1 MAKPASKHTLQQ
13 EANAARALKDALA
26 LIPNMDDE
34 TVRDT
39 IEGETSL
46 HEAIAA
52 VLADID
58 EDEMLV
64 TGIATMVGRLCE
76 RRSRLDGRIDA
87 RKAAIQKAMEIGE
100 IKTLQTPSGT
110 LSLRSVPRGLD
121 ITDEKLIPWEY
132 FVPAEP
138 RLDRKKLKDAL
149 KAGKEVA
156 GAVLDNGGQ
165 TLSIRRA

>member
-1 MAKPASKHTLQQ
+1 MPKPASTHTLQQ

-26 LIPNMDDE
+26 NIPAMDEE
-34 TVRDT
+34 TIRDT

-64 TGIATMVGRLCE
+64 TGIAEMVKTLGARKGRLE
-76 RRSRLDGRIDA
+76 DRIEA
-87 RKAAIQKAMEIGE
+87 RKVAIQKAMEIGE
-100 IKTLQTPSGT
+100 LQKLATPSGT
-110 LSLRSVPRGLD
+110 LSLRNVPRGLD
-121 ITDEKLIPWEY
+121 VTDETAIPFEFY
-132 FVPAEP
+132 VPQPAK
-138 RLDRKKLKDAL
+138 LDRKRLKDEL
-149 KAGKEVA
+149 KAGKEIP
-156 GAVLDNGGQ
+156 GCTLDNGGV

>member
-1 MAKPASKHTLQQ
+1 MPKPASTHTLRQ
-13 EANAARALKDALA
+13 EANAARALKDTLA
-26 LIPNMDDE
+26 LMPAMDEE

-52 VLADID
+52 ALADIN

-64 TGIATMVGRLCE
+64 AGIAEMVKTLGARKGRLE
-76 RRSRLDGRIDA
+76 DRIEF

-100 IKTLQTPSGT
+100 IKTLPTPSGT
-110 LSLRSVPRGLD
+110 LSLRAVPRGMD
-121 ITDEKLIPWEY
+121 VSDESLIPFEFY
-132 FVPAEP
+132 IPQPAK
-138 RLDRKKLKDAL
+138 LDRKRLKDEL
-149 KAGKEVA
+149 KAGKEIP
-156 GAVLDNGGQ
+156 GCLLDNGGL